1 MTTPDLEAQM
11 PKNVRLSA
19 VGVLGPIRGGGVSVL
34 SGITFA
40 LAVLRGFSSAEAR
53 NWFDQ

>member
-1 MTTPDLEAQM
+1 VLDLAAGFLL
-11 PKNVRLSA
+11 RA
-19 VGVLGPIRGGGVSVL
+19 VVND
-34 SGITFA
+34 GIVFS